1 MERRYQV
8 FVSST
13 YHDLTDERLEVIK
26 ALLELDCIPC
36 GMEYFPAA
44 SEETWNYIQNLIDGC
59 DYYILIVG
67 GRYGSVTADGVSY
80 TRREYEYALE
90 KGLPTIAF
98 VHALPDDL
106 PAKKTEQTAA
116 GRKKLDEFVSIVRRQ
131 LCKDWTTAEQLGA
144 VVSRSLTQL
153 IKRHPRTGWVKAD
166 ALASSEATEEIL
178 GLTRQVK
185 DLQNQLAVLQAK
197 PPEGS
202 ELLAQ
207 DSDPITLHF
216 WYDVNDSSKSKNRV
230 DYHLSREAA
239 SLTLTWDQIFAR
251 VAPVVAMHASETTVK
266 NTFIRLI
273 SDKFEWD
280 WSALPEN
287 GEIANVS
294 LTEETINLLR
304 IQLVALGLITVER
317 GEYSAI
323 PQWRLTKRGRDKMF
337 AVVSVKRDQ
346 HTPKAKSRV
355 QKDKSP

>member
-1 MERRYQV
+1 M

-13 YHDLTDERLEVIK
+13 YHDLTEERLEVIK

-59 DYYILIVG
+59 DYYVLIVG
-67 GRYGSVTADGVSY
+67 GRYGSMTASGVSY
-80 TRREYEYALE
+80 TRREYEYALA
-90 KGLPTIAF
+90 KGLPVIAF
-98 VHALPDDL
+98 LHGSPEDL
-106 PAKKTEQTAA
+106 PAKKTEQSSG
-116 GRKKLDEFVSIVRRQ
+116 GRKKLEEFITLVRKH
-131 LCKDWTTAEQLGA
+131 LCKDWSTADQLGA

-185 DLQNQLAVLQAK
+185 DLQIQLAVLQAK

-207 DSDPITLHF
+207 DTDVVTLQF
-216 WYDVNDSSKSKNRV
+216 WYDVVDSSKARNKI
-230 DYHLSREAA
+230 DYNLGRE
-239 SLTLTWDQIFAR
+239 TGRFELTWNKIFAR
-251 VAPVVAMHASETTVK
+251 VAPVVALQASETSVK
-266 NTFIRLI
+266 NAIVRLI
-273 SDKFEWD
+273 NDKFD
-280 WSALPEN
+280 WSWDALPPNAEVTN
-287 GEIANVS
+287 ITLAK
-294 LTEETINLLR
+294 ETVNLLR

-323 PQWRLTKRGRDKMF
+323 PQWGLTKLGRDKMF
-337 AVVSVKRDQ
+337 AVVSVKRAENKS
-346 HTPKAKSRV
+346 TPKTTTRKNGTRKRAV
-355 QKDKSP
+355 